1 VPFPPARQGD
11 FSTNGVPDMLA
22 LSATEFIVIER
33 AFAVGAAT
41 PGVAVHTRQPTG
53 NTIKLYR
60 IDTRG
65 ATDVSGW
72 ASFKGRNVVPVKRT
86 MLLDLSSLTNDD
98 GSVLALDNIEGITL
112 GPVVDG
118 KRTLILVSDNNFNP
132 AQFTQFIAL
141 LID

>member
-1 VPFPPARQGD
+1 MCIRD
-11 FSTNGVPDMLA
+11 S
-22 LSATEFIVIER
+22 SSTEFIVIER
-33 AFAVGAAT
+33 AFAVGATT
-41 PGVAVHTRQPTG
+41 PGRAAQTKQPTS

-72 ASFKGRNVVPVKRT
+72 QTIKGRDVVPVKRT

-98 GSVLALDNIEGITL
+98 GSVLALDNIEGITF
-112 GPVVDG
+112 GPMVDG

-141 LID
+141 TID